1 MQDIRSRLSL
11 IHIYYESPAEVRAA
25 KILGASAV
33 GMSTGCEA
41 IAANHMGMQICGI
54 SCVTN
59 MAAGMSENP
68 LSHQEVQ
75 ENACLLYTSQYIN
88 NENRLSCGN
97 CDMAKTILGIAMAE
111 MIHLQKLGQLIF
123 LLGGTIDFSVRHRN
137 GKEQLWTPEYID
149 IPEHAKKML
158 LADIESEKGAIYQY
172 RMHMRMIKDN
182 YINAVL
188 ARIIKDEEY
197 HIMMLS
203 LIHICTWTIP
213 YLKKAC

>member
-1 MQDIRSRLSL
+1 
-11 IHIYYESPAEVRAA
+11 
-25 KILGASAV
+25 
-33 GMSTGCEA
+33 
-41 IAANHMGMQICGI
+41 
-54 SCVTN
+54 
-59 MAAGMSENP
+59 
-68 LSHQEVQ
+68 
-75 ENACLLYTSQYIN
+75 
-88 NENRLSCGN
+88 
-97 CDMAKTILGIAMAE
+97 MAKTILGIAMAE

-123 LLGGTIDFSVRHRN
+123 LLGGTIDFSVRHRT

-197 HIMMLS
+197 HIMMLQI
-203 LIHICTWTIP
+203 LV
-213 YLKKAC
+213 KEM